1 MIDNKGLLKRFF
13 GGISTFLQRTR
24 LVLINVVTTIF
35 LIVLLFSLGSIFS
48 QRDTFEM
55 PESGALRVALEGSLV
70 DQRSYVEPADML
82 FDPDMPSE
90 TLVYELVQAIEAAAN
105 DSRINSMT
113 LVLDGLESAGMSKI
127 QEVGKAILKFRESG
141 KPVIAVADNF
151 SQQQY
156 LLASYA
162 DKILMH
168 PMGNVEVVGISSYN
182 TYMAEALEK
191 LKVDVHVFRTGPHK
205 SAVEPFIANEMSPE
219 SREQSQRLINE
230 LWSQYTQG
238 VMQRR
243 NVSPED
249 LYGYTHEI
257 DQDLMESGSSLGEV
271 AKAIGLIDEL
281 VTRDQLMSKI
291 QAVAGANEEGD
302 FYNFTNAINY
312 YHNEV
317 KTYPEESPRIGYIV
331 AKGQIFNGVQTPG
344 SIGGDSLAYQLKQA
358 RLNEDLSALVLR
370 VDSPG
375 GSAFASEII
384 RRELELFKE
393 AGIPI
398 VVSMGSLAASGG
410 YWISSPADEIWATP
424 STITGSIG
432 AFALV
437 PVVNR
442 SLAALGLST
451 DGVDTTPLSSALRLD
466 KPLSKQTKNIF
477 QSQINYLYNQFLQ
490 IVSEGR
496 NMPLEQLEPIAGGRV
511 WTGTQALELGLIDHL
526 GDQFDAI
533 NSAASL
539 AGISDDFQVHQLEP
553 QLSFFEQIL
562 RDLFG
567 KLSVQLASLSQDKNW
582 YKKITAHFLEAPE
595 TANILLSDPQNQYL
609 HCNQC
614 LLDI

>member
-1 MIDNKGLLKRFF
+1 MPDNKGLLKRFF

-24 LVLINVVTTIF
+24 LVLINVVTAIF
-35 LIVLLFSLGSIFS
+35 LIALLFSLGSIFS

-70 DQRSYVEPADML
+70 DQRTYVEPVDML

-113 LVLDGLESAGMSKI
+113 LVLDDLESAGMSKI

-141 KPVIAVADNF
+141 KPVIAVADHY

-162 DKILMH
+162 DRILMH
-168 PMGNVEVVGISSYN
+168 PMGTVEVVGISSYN
-182 TYMAEALEK
+182 TYMADALEK

-219 SREQSQRLINE
+219 SREQSQRLIDE
-230 LWSQYTQG
+230 LWTHYTQG

-243 NVSPED
+243 NIDPED
-249 LYGYTHEI
+249 LYSFTHEI
-257 DQDLMESGSSLGEV
+257 DQDLLESGSSLGEV
-271 AKAIGLIDEL
+271 AKRTGLVDEL
-281 VTRDQLMSKI
+281 VTRDQLMSEI

-302 FYNFTNAINY
+302 FYNFTNAISY

-317 KTYPEESPRIGYIV
+317 RTYREESPRIGYLV
-331 AKGQIFNGVQTPG
+331 AKGQIFDGVQTPG
-344 SIGGDSLAYQLKQA
+344 SIGGDSLSYQLKQA

-384 RRELELFKE
+384 RRELELYKE

-410 YWISSPADEIWATP
+410 YWISSPANEIWATP

-432 AFALV
+432 AFAVV

-442 SLAALGLST
+442 SMEALGLST

-466 KPLSKQTKNIF
+466 KPLSEQTKNIF
-477 QSQINYLYNQFLQ
+477 QSQIDFLYGQFLQ

-496 NMPLEQLEPIAGGRV
+496 NMPIEQLEPIAGGRV
-511 WTGTQALELGLIDHL
+511 WTGTQALELGLVDHL

-539 AGISDDFQVHQLEP
+539 AGISDDFQVYQLEP
-553 QLSFFEQIL
+553 QLSVFEQIL

-567 KLSVQLASLSQDKNW
+567 QLSVKLASLNQDKNW
-582 YKKITAHFLEAPE
+582 YKKIAALFLEAPE
-595 TANILLSDPQNQYL
+595 SVSILLSDPQNQYL

-614 LLDI
+614 LLEI